1 MDGNPCE
8 EISDG
13 QQPSGLDVGVM
24 LTRLDFWG
32 KTVFGGKDEFFKVVF
47 VWGFS

>member
-1 MDGNPCE
+1 MDGNLCE

-24 LTRLDFWG
+24 LTRLDF
-32 KTVFGGKDEFFKVVF
+32 
-47 VWGFS
+47 